1 MKYKK
6 ILKILIGCFLLLCSI
21 ITFVQTIT
29 WQVTKKDYNKEYV
42 YSDYGLLYY
51 EKNDERIYIEK
62 IYNTNGEILQINV
75 PNKKTIIMYCYKDT
89 PTEGIFLGMNN
100 TADSRLQYPI
110 MNIYVSA
117 FILTIALVI
126 LSKKRNENPIIR
138 FYPIYVFI
146 LFVGIGIS
154 CLQMHNIINYYT
166 VKDDNNIVNATIY
179 SDIYEIGISS
189 DKYKSVSSY
198 YIDNNKYV
206 YVDETYKN
214 GNIND
219 VLGTT
224 QKLYYNP
231 DNPVKVA
238 KEIKLSNFFL
248 SIIGIIIIAFT
259 FPIVFFR
266 NKMANRYNNAVRKKY
281 GGIKNEY

>member
-29 WQVTKKDYNKEYV
+29 WQVKRKDYNKEYV
-42 YSDYGLLYY
+42 YSDSGLLYY

-75 PNKKTIIMYCYKDT
+75 PDKKTIIMYCYKDT

-117 FILTIALVI
+117 LILTIALVI
-126 LSKKRNENPIIR
+126 LFKKRNENPIIR

-154 CLQMHNIINYYT
+154 CLQIHNIINYCT

-231 DNPVKVA
+231 DNPVRVA

-248 SIIGIIIIAFT
+248 LIIGIIIIAFT

-266 NKMANRYNNAVRKKY
+266 NKMANRYNNAIKK
-281 GGIKNEY
+281 IMEE

>member
-29 WQVTKKDYNKEYV
+29 WQVKRKDYNKEYV
-42 YSDYGLLYY
+42 YSDSGLLYY

-62 IYNTNGEILQINV
+62 IYNTNGEILPINV
-75 PNKKTIIMYCYKDT
+75 PDKKTIIMYCYKDT

-117 FILTIALVI
+117 LILTIALVI
-126 LSKKRNENPIIR
+126 LFKKRNENPIIR

-154 CLQMHNIINYYT
+154 CLQMHNIINYCT

-231 DNPVKVA
+231 DNPVRVA

-248 SIIGIIIIAFT
+248 LIIGIIIIAFT

-266 NKMANRYNNAVRKKY
+266 NKMANRYNNAVRKKLWRN
-281 GGIKNEY
+281 KK

>member
-29 WQVTKKDYNKEYV
+29 WQVKRKDYNKEYV
-42 YSDYGLLYY
+42 YSDSGLLYY

-75 PNKKTIIMYCYKDT
+75 PDKKTIIMYCYKDT

-110 MNIYVSA
+110 INIYVSA
-117 FILTIALVI
+117 LILTIALVI
-126 LSKKRNENPIIR
+126 LSKKQTKNPIIR

-146 LFVGIGIS
+146 LLVGIGMS
-154 CLQMHNIINYYT
+154 CWQIHNIINYCT

-179 SDIYEIGISS
+179 SDIYVLGNTSGR
-189 DKYKSVSSY
+189 YQSVSSY
-198 YIDNNKYV
+198 YINDNKYV
-206 YVDETYKN
+206 YVDDIHKY

-224 QKLYYNP
+224 QKLYYNL
-231 DNPVKVA
+231 DNPAKVVK
-238 KEIKLSNFFL
+238 ELKLTNFL
-248 SIIGIIIIAFT
+248 YLIIGIFITAFT

-266 NKMANRYNNAVRKKY
+266 NKMANRFNHAVRKNKY
-281 GGIKNEY
+281 GGIKK

>member
-29 WQVTKKDYNKEYV
+29 WQVKRKDYNKEYV
-42 YSDYGLLYY
+42 YSDSGLLYY

-75 PNKKTIIMYCYKDT
+75 PDKKTIIMYCYKDT

-117 FILTIALVI
+117 LILTIALVI
-126 LSKKRNENPIIR
+126 LFKKRNENPIIR

-154 CLQMHNIINYYT
+154 CLQIHNIINYCT

-231 DNPVKVA
+231 DNPVRVA

-248 SIIGIIIIAFT
+248 LIIGIIIIAFT

-266 NKMANRYNNAVRKKY
+266 NKMANRYNNAIRKKLWRN
-281 GGIKNEY
+281 KK

>member
-29 WQVTKKDYNKEYV
+29 WQVKRKDYNKEYV
-42 YSDYGLLYY
+42 YSDSGLLYY

-75 PNKKTIIMYCYKDT
+75 PDKKTIIMYCYKDT

-117 FILTIALVI
+117 LILTIALVI

-154 CLQMHNIINYYT
+154 CLQIHNIINYCT
-166 VKDDNNIVNATIY
+166 LKDNNNIVNATIY

-219 VLGTT
+219 ALGTT

-248 SIIGIIIIAFT
+248 LIIGIIIIAFT

-266 NKMANRYNNAVRKKY
+266 NKMANRFNHAVRKK
-281 GGIKNEY
+281 

>member
-29 WQVTKKDYNKEYV
+29 WQVKRKDYNKEYV
-42 YSDYGLLYY
+42 YSDSGLLYY

-62 IYNTNGEILQINV
+62 IYNTNGEILPINV
-75 PNKKTIIMYCYKDT
+75 PDKKTIIMYCYKDT

-117 FILTIALVI
+117 LILTIALVI
-126 LSKKRNENPIIR
+126 LFKKRNENPIIR

-146 LFVGIGIS
+146 LFVGVGIS
-154 CLQMHNIINYYT
+154 CLQMHNIINYCT

-231 DNPVKVA
+231 DNPVRVA

-248 SIIGIIIIAFT
+248 LIIGIIIIAFT

-266 NKMANRYNNAVRKKY
+266 NKMANRYNNAVRKKLWRN
-281 GGIKNEY
+281 KK

>member
-29 WQVTKKDYNKEYV
+29 WQVKRKDYNKEYV
-42 YSDYGLLYY
+42 YSDSGLLYY

-75 PNKKTIIMYCYKDT
+75 PDKKTIIMYCYKDT

-117 FILTIALVI
+117 LILTIALVI

-154 CLQMHNIINYYT
+154 CLQIHNIINYCIL
-166 VKDDNNIVNATIY
+166 KDNNNIVNATIY

-219 VLGTT
+219 ALGTT

-248 SIIGIIIIAFT
+248 LIIGIIIIAFT

-266 NKMANRYNNAVRKKY
+266 NKMANRFNHAVRKK
-281 GGIKNEY
+281 